1 MPGETTL
8 FERIYDLVEEI
19 PIGEVATYGQIAF
32 VVSAP
37 TPRVVGFAMAGLPDG
52 SKVPWH
58 RVINAAGRLSPRK
71 DGVESAEQRR
81 LLRAEG
87 VLFDRVGRVDF
98 ACHAWR
104 GPSWQWLEE
113 HGYDPGELALRSG
126 ALQRRGGWCRWH
138 L

>member
-1 MPGETTL
+1 
-8 FERIYDLVEEI
+8 
-19 PIGEVATYGQIAF
+19 
-32 VVSAP
+32 
-37 TPRVVGFAMAGLPDG
+37 
-52 SKVPWH
+52 
-58 RVINAAGRLSPRK
+58 VINAAGRLSPRK